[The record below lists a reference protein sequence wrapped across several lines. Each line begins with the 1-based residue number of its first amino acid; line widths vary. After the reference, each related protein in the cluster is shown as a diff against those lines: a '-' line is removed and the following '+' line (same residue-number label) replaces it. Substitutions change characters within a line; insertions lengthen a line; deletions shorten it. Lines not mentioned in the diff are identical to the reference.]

1 MLRHLAGILLFV
13 LYLPVAQATLREI
26 QPGEHAELAA
36 DEGLLLVSVDTDFAL
51 GGVRIQPAGSLAAT
65 FLRDLKPGVQARL
78 YAATAGDYYF
88 DHASVTT
95 SGRWQY
101 C

>member
-36 DEGLLLVSVDTDFAL
+36 DEGLLRVSVDTDFAL
-51 GGVRIQPAGSLAAT
+51 GGVRSQRAGSVAAT
-65 FLRDLKPGVQARL
+65 FLRA
-78 YAATAGDYYF
+78 
-88 DHASVTT
+88 
-95 SGRWQY
+95 